1 MEAAPKS
8 EGRFLMVRLLS
19 GIFLFLLWQV
29 SVAAES
35 AIKSAE
41 PTGKNLDFKVF
52 LNDREVGIHSFHLQQ
67 QGEQLLVSSTMRLDF
82 TILMVKKIK
91 YRHQANEVW
100 QGGCLVS
107 LTSQTEKQGKNIIV
121 NAATDGSG
129 LVVEH
134 SEGSETIAGCA
145 RGFAYWNPTL
155 LEADFLLNAESGQYL
170 PVEIS
175 SRISTQNNI
184 THMLIAGPEAD
195 VRLQYDAAGNWL
207 SLESKLQIG
216 GLLRYQRIPANSI
229 SQGQ

>member
-1 MEAAPKS
+1 MI
-8 EGRFLMVRLLS
+8 RLLS
-19 GIFLFLLWQV
+19 GIFLFLVWQV
-29 SVAAES
+29 SAAAES
-35 AIKSAE
+35 TAKSAE
-41 PTGKNLDFKVF
+41 ATDKNLDFKVF
-52 LNDREVGIHSFHLQQ
+52 LNDREVGSHSFHLQQ
-67 QGEQLLVSSTMRLDF
+67 QGEQLLVTSIMRLDF
-82 TILMVKKIK
+82 TIFMVKKIK

-145 RGFAYWNPTL
+145 RGFAYWNPAL

-170 PVEIS
+170 PVDIS
-175 SRISTQNNI
+175 SRVSTQNNI
-184 THMLIAGPEAD
+184 THMLIAGPKAD

-216 GLLRYQRIPANSI
+216 GLLRYQRIPTNSI